1 MLLVK
6 NVKMSAS
13 LLRKRERERER
24 EGEKVFSSIVI
35 KRKYS
40 FHFPPQD
47 IDYIEERWVSSKIRK
62 KIPRKIR
69 QMPIR
74 NSIAI
79 EYALRCGRFV
89 EIEIFLATS
98 REMKAKQKFV
108 SFFINTITNA
118 SFLQFWS
125 KIKYSSRNSI
135 NIYFS
140 GVRNINCEWNRDFF
154 QHLLRAF
161 FNVLCVRKLQSWII
175 QEKLQN
181 TQHSIFTRTKAPC
194 LCREAMRHNLSLS
207 LASIEFLLFLITTKS
222 CCSRVVKRAIIKYK
236 LNVLFVSN
244 KIVRRQIVA
253 SVPIAL

>member
-1 MLLVK
+1 MENERRIIEDIGYSRWRKQRSFVLIWTVEGTKKVK
-6 NVKMSAS
+6 NTVG
-13 LLRKRERERER
+13 LFLGVIRKRIFIIYIAAAESHPLSWPSSVVTRKKCKNVSELTAKARERERE
-24 EGEKVFSSIVI
+24 KIFSSIVI

-40 FHFPPQD
+40 FHFPPRD
-47 IDYIEERWVSSKIRK
+47 IDYIEERWVSSKIKK

-118 SFLQFWS
+118 SFLQFSS

-140 GVRNINCEWNRDFF
+140 TVRNVNCEWNRDFF

-161 FNVLCVRKLQSWII
+161 FNLSCVRKLQSWII

-181 TQHSIFTRTKAPC
+181 T
-194 LCREAMRHNLSLS
+194 
-207 LASIEFLLFLITTKS
+207 
-222 CCSRVVKRAIIKYK
+222 
-236 LNVLFVSN
+236 
-244 KIVRRQIVA
+244 
-253 SVPIAL
+253 

>member
-1 MLLVK
+1 MQSFILLAGQATLLLVK

-13 LLRKRERERER
+13 LLRKRERKGEWER
-24 EGEKVFSSIVI
+24 EKVFSSIVV

-40 FHFPPQD
+40 FHFPPRD

-140 GVRNINCEWNRDFF
+140 RVRNINCEWNRDFF

-181 TQHSIFTRTKAPC
+181 T
-194 LCREAMRHNLSLS
+194 
-207 LASIEFLLFLITTKS
+207 
-222 CCSRVVKRAIIKYK
+222 
-236 LNVLFVSN
+236 
-244 KIVRRQIVA
+244 
-253 SVPIAL
+253 